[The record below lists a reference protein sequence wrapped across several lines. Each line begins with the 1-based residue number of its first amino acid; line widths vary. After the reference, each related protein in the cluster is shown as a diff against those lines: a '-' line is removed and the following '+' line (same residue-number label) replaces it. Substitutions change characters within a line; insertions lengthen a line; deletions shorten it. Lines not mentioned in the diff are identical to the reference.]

1 MKGCDTHYVEL
12 TKVQIRLLLQ
22 WGRYANSAYGHTG
35 DEQELFK
42 RLEELV

>member
-1 MKGCDTHYVEL
+1 MKICNTVYVEL
-12 TKVQIRLLLQ
+12 TKDQIRFLLQ